1 MGHKGNRRVYIYI
14 YSFWWKLFFGQCDPL
29 FPKWKCAERRI
40 EKRGKGGWKD
50 GWWRRRLSE
59 IIKWRAKFDWD

>member
-1 MGHKGNRRVYIYI
+1 MWDTKEIEEYIYI

-40 EKRGKGGWKD
+40 EKRGKGGGKTD
-50 GWWRRRLSE
+50 GG
-59 IIKWRAKFDWD
+59 DVD